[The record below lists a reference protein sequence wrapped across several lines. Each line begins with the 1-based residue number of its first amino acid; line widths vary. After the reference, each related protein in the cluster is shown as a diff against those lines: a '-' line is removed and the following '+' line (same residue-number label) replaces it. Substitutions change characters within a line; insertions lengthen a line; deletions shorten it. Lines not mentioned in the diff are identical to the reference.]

1 MSEPRIIKK
10 YPNRRL
16 YDTAVSS
23 YITLENVKQLVLER
37 ADFQVIDARTN
48 SDITRGIL
56 LQIISEQEEQGNP
69 IFTTEVLAHIIR
81 FYGDTL
87 QGMMGN
93 YLEKS
98 LQAFVDQQHLFRE
111 QMRTFIGKNP
121 LAMMTELVEHNLSL
135 WKSVNERLQ
144 QYAPPGPPGDSLPAP
159 HQSPISAETAT
170 PSTAKPEKNRQ
181 GTQKQKRAR
190 LKFRVFSLRVVRG
203 KLVLR
208 ATELIAK
215 RRWRVGFRVGRDR

>member
-1 MSEPRIIKK
+1 MPAMSEPRIIKK

-23 YITLENVKQLVLER
+23 YITLEDVKQLVLER
-37 ADFQVIDARTN
+37 ADFHVIDARTN
-48 SDITRGIL
+48 TDITRGIL
-56 LQIISEQEEQGNP
+56 LQIISEQEEQGTP

-111 QMRTFIGKNP
+111 QMRTLIGANP
-121 LAMMTELVEHNLSL
+121 LTMITELVEHNLTL

-144 QYAPPGPPGDSLPAP
+144 KPYIPPGESEPPS
-159 HQSPISAETAT
+159 SS
-170 PSTAKPEKNRQ
+170 
-181 GTQKQKRAR
+181 
-190 LKFRVFSLRVVRG
+190 VFSPATDAPTPHHE
-203 KLVLR
+203 R
-208 ATELIAK
+208 ATLDKERKGKKDKEA
-215 RRWRVGFRVGRDR
+215 

>member
-23 YITLENVKQLVLER
+23 YITLEDVKQLVLDR
-37 ADFQVIDARTN
+37 ANFHVIDARTN
-48 SDITRGIL
+48 TDITRGIL

-69 IFTTEVLAHIIR
+69 IFTTDVLAHIIR

-111 QMRTFIGKNP
+111 QMRTLIGKNP

-135 WKSVNERLQ
+135 WKSVNEQLQ
-144 QYAPPGPPGDSLPAP
+144 KPYPPSAASEFSPSVRPDPAPPETPVVPTS
-159 HQSPISAETAT
+159 SP
-170 PSTAKPEKNRQ
+170 AKPERERKNNKKDKS
-181 GTQKQKRAR
+181 G
-190 LKFRVFSLRVVRG
+190 
-203 KLVLR
+203 
-208 ATELIAK
+208 
-215 RRWRVGFRVGRDR
+215 

>member
-144 QYAPPGPPGDSLPAP
+144 QYAPPPPGDSLPSP
-159 HQSPISAETAT
+159 HQSPISAETST
-170 PSTAKPEKNRQ
+170 PSTAKPEKLGKERKN
-181 GTQKQKRAR
+181 KKE
-190 LKFRVFSLRVVRG
+190 RG
-203 KLVLR
+203 
-208 ATELIAK
+208 
-215 RRWRVGFRVGRDR
+215 

>member
-16 YDTAVSS
+16 YDTAISS
-23 YITLENVKQLVLER
+23 YITLEDVKQLVLER
-37 ADFQVIDARTN
+37 IVFHVIDARTN
-48 SDITRGIL
+48 TDITRGIL

-69 IFTTEVLAHIIR
+69 IFTTDVLAHIIR

-111 QMRTFIGKNP
+111 QMRTFMGKNP

-144 QYAPPGPPGDSLPAP
+144 KPYPGDLPLNPFQPSSLGDPPSEPTPEPPNVAPPAAASK
-159 HQSPISAETAT
+159 AT
-170 PSTAKPEKNRQ
+170 PADPSAPAAVEREKPVRERK
-181 GTQKQKRAR
+181 AR
-190 LKFRVFSLRVVRG
+190 KDKDKDS
-203 KLVLR
+203 
-208 ATELIAK
+208 
-215 RRWRVGFRVGRDR
+215 

>member
-1 MSEPRIIKK
+1 MSEPRVIKK

-23 YITLENVKQLVLER
+23 YITLEDVKQLVLER
-37 ADFQVIDARTN
+37 AEFHVIDARTN
-48 SDITRGIL
+48 TDITRGIL
-56 LQIISEQEEQGNP
+56 LQIISEQEEQGIP
-69 IFTTEVLAHIIR
+69 IFTTDVLAHIIR

-111 QMRTFIGKNP
+111 QMRSFMGKNP

-135 WKSVNERLQ
+135 WKSVNDQLQ
-144 QYAPPGPPGDSLPAP
+144 KPYFPLVGGEAAPSSPPAAPASDP
-159 HQSPISAETAT
+159 PP
-170 PSTAKPEKNRQ
+170 PSTAPDQAEKERKGRKDPE
-181 GTQKQKRAR
+181 GDPGSGAPA
-190 LKFRVFSLRVVRG
+190 VP
-203 KLVLR
+203 
-208 ATELIAK
+208 
-215 RRWRVGFRVGRDR
+215 

>member
-1 MSEPRIIKK
+1 LHIGSVALLFMPAMSEPRVIKK

-16 YDTAVSS
+16 YDTAISS
-23 YITLENVKQLVLER
+23 YITLEDVKALVLER
-37 ADFQVIDARTN
+37 AAFHVIDARTN
-48 SDITRGIL
+48 TDITRGIL

-69 IFTTEVLAHIIR
+69 IFTSEVLAHIIR

-111 QMRTFIGKNP
+111 QMRTLIGKNP

-135 WKSVNERLQ
+135 WKSVNEQFQ
-144 QYAPPGPPGDSLPAP
+144 QKSASGGEPGPALPPDAPAP
-159 HQSPISAETAT
+159 
-170 PSTAKPEKNRQ
+170 
-181 GTQKQKRAR
+181 
-190 LKFRVFSLRVVRG
+190 VVERER
-203 KLVLR
+203 K
-208 ATELIAK
+208 
-215 RRWRVGFRVGRDR
+215 GRKVRDS

>member
-16 YDTAVSS
+16 YDTAISS
-23 YITLENVKQLVLER
+23 YITLEDVKQLVLDR
-37 ADFQVIDARTN
+37 ATFHVIDARTN
-48 SDITRGIL
+48 TDITRGIL
-56 LQIISEQEEQGNP
+56 LQIISEQEEQGTP
-69 IFTTEVLAHIIR
+69 IFTTDVLAHIIR

-121 LAMMTELVEHNLSL
+121 LAMMTELVEHNLAL
-135 WKSVNERLQ
+135 WKNVNEQLQ
-144 QYAPPGPPGDSLPAP
+144 KPFIPSMAAADPVAPSQQAAQSGDPDPVVEREKPAK
-159 HQSPISAETAT
+159 ER
-170 PSTAKPEKNRQ
+170 K
-181 GTQKQKRAR
+181 AR
-190 LKFRVFSLRVVRG
+190 KDKDG
-203 KLVLR
+203 
-208 ATELIAK
+208 
-215 RRWRVGFRVGRDR
+215 